1 MHHPPP
7 YIETS
12 KGHRI
17 EKGAVSKFKDRG
29 TELKKKKNPER
40 ERETRSHLIPR
51 RRTVRRTSR
60 PVAAPF
66 SLPAHAGMVVARTRG
81 DKATGGDRE
90 RRDSTV
96 QSVDVDADARLCN
109 FFSSWS
115 WWAGLQ
121 AVEEESL
128 ERGKKKEE
136 EEEERRL
143 QGWDDPC
150 LFKGTKFSA
159 DAMQSITKRTAGQ
172 RHGNPARKR
181 SRGD

>member
-1 MHHPPP
+1 MQLAVTYGQPEYFSPREKKALFFLGWIGRNKLCRREKKLKKTQGRECLPSGLSGCWCSSSRRAMHHPPP

-29 TELKKKKNPER
+29 TELKKKRIRR

-115 WWAGLQ
+115 W
-121 AVEEESL
+121 
-128 ERGKKKEE
+128 
-136 EEEERRL
+136 
-143 QGWDDPC
+143 
-150 LFKGTKFSA
+150 
-159 DAMQSITKRTAGQ
+159 
-172 RHGNPARKR
+172 
-181 SRGD
+181 